1 MHSQKCFLFFNRRK
15 QKQKYFNFV
24 KKRLVI
30 AVVFNKKSKKYMF
43 EIRKKLQPKILYVSW
58 RKYFLEVVIQICSE
72 KKVRDNF
79 KTSWV

>member
-30 AVVFNKKSKKYMF
+30 AVVFNKKSKNYMF
-43 EIRKKLQPKILYVSW
+43 EIGKKLQPKILYVS
-58 RKYFLEVVIQICSE
+58 
-72 KKVRDNF
+72 
-79 KTSWV
+79 

>member
-30 AVVFNKKSKKYMF
+30 AVVFNKKGKSTCLKYA
-43 EIRKKLQPKILYVSW
+43 KNCSQ
-58 RKYFLEVVIQICSE
+58 KYFMLAEENI
-72 KKVRDNF
+72 F
-79 KTSWV
+79 